1 MAFILLFLIFIYFL
15 FPFFG
20 SIIPPCPNYFESNRK
35 GDVYKNRASYPAQN
49 GTVPG
54 KKNSTLESKA
64 KRSSMIRQSSS
75 HGNLTDEQ
83 TMDFLYNTTDRGQV
97 KRTKSFW
104 KFGKS
109 DSEDIVEGMAMW
121 KHRDLIQLE
130 DEMRLEEERILEST
144 LKRNKNKSKPKK
156 EESKQTNSR
165 PQSNNR
171 VKDMQ
176 QNITVPIIDDHAKY
190 QLTKAEIDQRIGK
203 TKKERFYQ
211 EGADKLADR
220 NGKVVRDSETEL
232 GYAEDEDDNMTA
244 IEDSLE
250 PEQSLNKKR
259 QNSRM
264 TAYEQNRNLNNKP
277 ANKYYDERMMVQ
289 DMEDERFY
297 DDESMNQE
305 LVVMKTVKR
314 KEILKQYYSSGTSDT
329 ERHSSSSDPYDCIVV
344 QDHNVMRNKNNI
356 FNNNNT
362 NSRKNNK
369 NKEMTT
375 FRSEFAMHKN
385 NMDSEKAPA
394 TILPR
399 TKLVKKNE
407 HMEVGTGKKAREL
420 TGDKKKPQNVDPKI
434 NERNNL
440 AESKRNSLS
449 SAKSYGPWY
458 DLWGANANNN
468 HNNTLI
474 SQK

>member
-1 MAFILLFLIFIYFL
+1 M

-165 PQSNNR
+165 PESNNR

-344 QDHNVMRNKNNI
+344 QDHHVTRNKNNTNN
-356 FNNNNT
+356 FNNNT
-362 NSRKNNK
+362 NNRKNNK

-375 FRSEFAMHKN
+375 FRSEFAMSKN
-385 NMDSEKAPA
+385 NMDSEQTTA

-399 TKLVKKNE
+399 TKLVKNG
-407 HMEVGTGKKAREL
+407 HNATTAEVGTGKKNR
-420 TGDKKKPQNVDPKI
+420 DKAATDKKPQNVDPKLSK
-434 NERNNL
+434 NFEE
-440 AESKRNSLS
+440 ASKRISLS

-458 DLWGANANNN
+458 DLWGANGNGNNPN
-468 HNNTLI
+468 SNTLI